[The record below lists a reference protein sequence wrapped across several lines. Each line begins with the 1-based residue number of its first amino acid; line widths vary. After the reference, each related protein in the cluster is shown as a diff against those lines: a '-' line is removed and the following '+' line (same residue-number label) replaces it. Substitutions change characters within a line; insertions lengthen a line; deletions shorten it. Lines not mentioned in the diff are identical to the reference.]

1 MDDRKRC
8 ENASMAKKPGSAFV
22 NGLSKPEMEV
32 FENPLVRTPFEVLQ
46 GDPVIRNSQQ
56 LFIHIIL
63 IFHLSLEWQT

>member
-8 ENASMAKKPGSAFV
+8 ENASMAKKRGSAFV

-56 LFIHIIL
+56 PFIHIIL
-63 IFHLSLEWQT
+63 ILHLSLKWKI

>member
-8 ENASMAKKPGSAFV
+8 GNASMAKKRGSAFV

-32 FENPLVRTPFEVLQ
+32 FENPLVRTPFEVFP
-46 GDPVIRNSQQ
+46 GDPVISNSQQ